1 MFEPIPAAS
10 PVSDVRAWTEQVASL
25 GRGLDDADRIDLI
38 RALEELTCA
47 AAAAQAVVSA
57 DFDASQRAH
66 QASRGVPAAGRGR
79 GVAAQIALA
88 RRESPHRAQQHLGL
102 AKILR
107 AELPETM
114 RAFRA
119 GRITEWKATLVARE
133 TACLRREDRAAVDA
147 ELAGNP
153 DRIEAMGDGEVVTE
167 ARRLAYRLDPSS
179 FVERRRRAEAERRV
193 TLRPAPD
200 VMCQLSALLPVKA
213 GVAVYA
219 VLSRE
224 ADRLRAAGDPR
235 SRGQL
240 MADVLLDR
248 VVSPRADDTTTKSGP
263 AGALIN
269 LTVSDDV
276 LFGDSDEAGH
286 VDGYGPVPADLARE
300 LAFGDGLDDRS
311 RRWFRRLY
319 TDPATGSLVAMD
331 STARLMPR
339 ALAGVLRLRDRTCR
353 TPWCDAPIRHSDHV
367 RPVLDGGETS
377 ERNGQGLCEACN
389 HAKQAPGWRAGP
401 APGIRHTVETVTP
414 TGHTHR
420 SAAPPIGH
428 AMFRED
434 SPGRWVLVA

>member
-1 MFEPIPAAS
+1 MFETAPLPS
-10 PVSDVRAWTEQVASL
+10 MDGTRVRAWIADLRSS
-25 GRGLDDADRIDLI
+25 GRDLDDAGRIDLI

-47 AAAAQAVVSA
+47 AAATQAVTTA
-57 DFDASQRAH
+57 DFDASQRAE
-66 QASRGVPAAGRGR
+66 QADRGVPTAQLGR

-114 RAFRA
+114 KAFRA

-133 TACLRREDRAAVDA
+133 TACLRLHDRAAIDA

-153 DRIEAMGDGEVVTE
+153 DRIEAMGDGELVAE
-167 ARRLAYRLDPSS
+167 ARRLAYRLDPAS

-200 VMCQLSALLPVKA
+200 VMTQLSALLPVKA
-213 GVAVYA
+213 GVALYA
-219 VLSRE
+219 VLTRE
-224 ADRLRAAGDPR
+224 ADRRRAEGDQR

-240 MADVLLDR
+240 MADVLVDR
-248 VVSPRADDTTTKSGP
+248 VLHPQSGEDSARG
-263 AGALIN
+263 AGVMIN
-269 LTVSDDV
+269 LVVSDRV
-276 LFGDSDEAGH
+276 LWGDSEEAGH

-300 LAFGDGLDDRS
+300 LAFGSDLDDLG
-311 RRWFRRLY
+311 RRWFRRVY

-331 STARLMPR
+331 STARLMPG
-339 ALAGVLRLRDRTCR
+339 ALARVLRLRDRTCR

-367 RPVLDGGETS
+367 RAVVDGGETS

-389 HAKQAPGWRAGP
+389 HAKQAMGWQARPSPGA
-401 APGIRHTVETVTP
+401 RHTVEITTP

-420 SAAPPIGH
+420 SRAPAQTEP
-428 AMFRED
+428 RYQER